1 VWNMHHLNLLIER
14 KNSSPNAYIV
24 ACSFLSSVRQYA
36 LKILSLQVLS
46 VDTCLTPAQ
55 ASSLL
60 PAAGYATQETTNT
73 KGVSRLREHVQYA
86 MGDLVIGLVKSVVV
100 GALNNANSAIDEEA
114 RLRQRALRD
123 LVFIIGE
130 FEMMLSF
137 LNVAN
142 EERVRNVVVRTWMRQ
157 MRELAYDLEDSINCI
172 KFVDSSRD
180 WWWRLFPP
188 FLTGPLPLDLAVQEI
203 MALKARV
210 EDVSA
215 RNSRYQLIGDFGS
228 KPVVAQNQLPAPPTA
243 VGYDT
248 RRPHILGDL
257 TQLITKKD
265 DADLQVIS
273 VWGASGGGIG
283 TTSIIRKSYMDPEI
297 SHSFTCRAW
306 VNLMHPFNP
315 HEFVRSLMAHFYANS
330 CQERQGAVIGV
341 DVLTSMDAS
350 ATQGDLLSEFVQ
362 LVDKNRYLVVLED
375 LSTMAEWDSI
385 RTFLPDRKNGSWI
398 IVSSQKYEIASLCV
412 GHPFQVLDLKNL
424 PGEHSICAFL
434 REVNLKTTLPLHSSR
449 NKITGL
455 LSSPFSLSPCLC
467 VLDSSTH
474 ARLMW
479 LLHI

>member
-1 VWNMHHLNLLIER
+1 
-14 KNSSPNAYIV
+14 
-24 ACSFLSSVRQYA
+24 
-36 LKILSLQVLS
+36 
-46 VDTCLTPAQ
+46 
-55 ASSLL
+55 
-60 PAAGYATQETTNT
+60 
-73 KGVSRLREHVQYA
+73 
-86 MGDLVIGLVKSVVV
+86 
-100 GALNNANSAIDEEA
+100 
-114 RLRQRALRD
+114 
-123 LVFIIGE
+123 
-130 FEMMLSF
+130 
-137 LNVAN
+137 
-142 EERVRNVVVRTWMRQ
+142 
-157 MRELAYDLEDSINCI
+157 
-172 KFVDSSRD
+172 
-180 WWWRLFPP
+180 
-188 FLTGPLPLDLAVQEI
+188 
-203 MALKARV
+203 
-210 EDVSA
+210 
-215 RNSRYQLIGDFGS
+215 
-228 KPVVAQNQLPAPPTA
+228 

-330 CQERQGAVIGV
+330 CQERQGGIIGV

-398 IVSSQKYEIASLCV
+398 IVSSQKYEIASL
-412 GHPFQVLDLKNL
+412 LDLKNL

-449 NKITGL
+449 NKLTAS
-455 LSSPFSLSPCLC
+455 LSSPFSFSPCLC
-467 VLDSSTH
+467 ALDSSTH

-479 LLHI
+479 LIQLYLSMVRATLAGF